1 MSATSAL
8 EALLQDFSRERSS
21 PRAVCRRASRVVRK
35 QSVILHS
42 RSRARRDRCGISL
55 APDALAEPSP
65 RKRETADASSA
76 LTPSRRSTA
85 RAWRRASTKP
95 SPALLARAATSV
107 AARAWAP
114 SVGGAPGSPPGASRA
129 TVSGAARSHCVREG
143 RKGITV
149 RRRNSG
155 GHGRG
160 TLTRHET
167 RSSAFCGRR
176 PRGDSPPGAI
186 AASVGER
193 RRAHAPDLI
202 FVGIFDLFVRR
213 VRLELGVG
221 HVACRYV
228 ATVARIW
235 KARVLMERGFVSRRV
250 ARFEAAQASLWA
262 RSGCPITCV

>member
-1 MSATSAL
+1 M
-8 EALLQDFSRERSS
+8 
-21 PRAVCRRASRVVRK
+21 CRRESRVVRK
-35 QSVILHS
+35 HSVILHS

-65 RKRETADASSA
+65 RKSDERAHAFTAFDSPSMEKSFHEDVAGSFGSSRDLRRGARVGTLCRWSSRESTRRIPGDSFGSCAIS
-76 LTPSRRSTA
+76 LRSR
-85 RAWRRASTKP
+85 
-95 SPALLARAATSV
+95 
-107 AARAWAP
+107 
-114 SVGGAPGSPPGASRA
+114 
-129 TVSGAARSHCVREG
+129 G
-143 RKGITV
+143 RKDITV

-262 RSGCPITCV
+262 RSGCPVTCV